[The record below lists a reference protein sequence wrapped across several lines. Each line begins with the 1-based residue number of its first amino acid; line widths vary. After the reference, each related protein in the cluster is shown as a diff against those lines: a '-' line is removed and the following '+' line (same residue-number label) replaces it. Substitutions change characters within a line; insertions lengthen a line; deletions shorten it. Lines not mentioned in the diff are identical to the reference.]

1 MGQRDGGGRGRRGAD
16 VEGRRVAAGDRADA
30 VREALLDHGGQQ
42 HVGDR
47 DPGERDRAERDEH
60 RAVRGERAQGEPG
73 RDRPHA
79 GQDDGAR
86 PVPARE
92 PGRGEADQREADGR
106 HRGEQPGGGGAH
118 PEIGA
123 GLLQDRAD
131 AGDGGPQVQRGQHQ
145 RERREPWRPDAG
157 PGRGPRRTGAGRR
170 GGPLVRHP

>member
-1 MGQRDGGGRGRRGAD
+1 MPDRTTAPAPCRRASRD
-16 VEGRRVAAGDRADA
+16 AAKPTSAKQTA
-30 VREALLDHGGQQ
+30 
-42 HVGDR
+42 
-47 DPGERDRAERDEH
+47 
-60 RAVRGERAQGEPG
+60 
-73 RDRPHA
+73 
-79 GQDDGAR
+79 
-86 PVPARE
+86 
-92 PGRGEADQREADGR
+92 R